1 VADGRRGSPMHRS
14 RPRLPLLGATL
25 LLLASGCTNDQ
36 IYPYNAHTDKVT
48 LGAGNASAVNRAV
61 HTIDPWPQYSQKTQI
76 DTNGNRAL
84 VAVRRYETN
93 TTVKPK
99 GLSSEPAASNA
110 APEAQKN

>member
-1 VADGRRGSPMHRS
+1 MRRS
-14 RPRLPLLGATL
+14 RPRFPLLGATL
-25 LLLASGCTNDQ
+25 LLLTSGCTSDQ
-36 IYPYNAHTDKVT
+36 IYPYRAHTDKVT

-93 TTVKPK
+93 TSVKPK
-99 GLSSEPAASNA
+99 GLSADPPPSNT
-110 APEAQKN
+110 PQETQKN

>member
-1 VADGRRGSPMHRS
+1 MHRN
-14 RPRLPLLGATL
+14 RPKLRLLGATL

-36 IYPYNAHTDKVT
+36 IYPYQAHTDKVT
-48 LGAGNASAVNRAV
+48 LGAGNASAANRAV

-93 TTVKPK
+93 TSVKPK
-99 GLSSEPAASNA
+99 GVSAEPATNTAQ
-110 APEAQKN
+110 EAQKN

>member
-1 VADGRRGSPMHRS
+1 MHRS
-14 RPRLPLLGATL
+14 RRWLLLLGTSL

-36 IYPYNAHTDKVT
+36 LYPYQAHTDKVT
-48 LGAGNASAVNRAV
+48 LGAGNASAANRAV

-93 TTVKPK
+93 TSVKPK
-99 GLSSEPAASNA
+99 GVSSEPATSNSA
-110 APEAQKN
+110 QETQKN